1 MRSCVPMSRS
11 RIPLPIDAVLPE
23 VEAAWR
29 QHANLVLEAPT
40 GAGKTTRLPAWLA
53 RSGLVPEG
61 QIILLEP
68 RRVAARAAAR
78 RIAKEA
84 GSTLGDFAGYH
95 VRFDRR
101 ASERTRIVAMT
112 EGLFL
117 RRLQGD
123 PFLDGVVAVL
133 FDEFHERHLDG
144 DLALALTRRVQEE
157 VRPDLRI
164 AAFSATLEVDPLTR
178 FLGEAPRVISAG
190 RSYPVERRHR
200 DHSHTR
206 PLPEQVAEATRE
218 LASAIEGDVLVFL
231 PGVGEIERTQ
241 RELERWAAAERL
253 DLVPLYGD
261 LDAKRQ
267 DRALESGTRRRIVL
281 ATNVAESSVTVA
293 GIRGVV
299 DSGWVRE
306 LRFDPGVG
314 LDRLELTR
322 ISRASARQRAGRAG
336 REAPGVCW
344 RLWSRREHDA
354 LDEKTTP
361 EVARNDLSGAVLQLR
376 VWGETDPRA
385 FPWFEPPP
393 TDAIERADAL
403 LRQLGALD
411 PSLAVT
417 RLGRRLADLPV
428 SPRLGRVL
436 LASDSFGHS
445 RRLALVA
452 ALASE
457 RDAFERGAT
466 SDLLARVEAVE
477 RYARSKQVR
486 SNVGVLKPGAADHVL
501 RVQRQLV
508 GSLERSEVFGGDEVS
523 DASGVIDGGEVIDG
537 GGAGDSSS
545 VAPVS
550 RDDAVRRAILAGFPD
565 RVARRRPGDPT
576 RAVLVGGRGLEVQT
590 DAAHTPSDL
599 LVAWEIAPP
608 RRGTR
613 AGEGLVRVAIDID
626 RAWLA
631 PELLATERQLTFS
644 AEREAIDVRIVDRYV
659 DLVLDERIAAPH
671 PNGDEARAATAM
683 LAEVV
688 RAEPGRLIDPS
699 DPDVT
704 QLLARIETLRIHCPE
719 RELAAL
725 DLSEIAATL
734 VTHELRLSDVR
745 KKSIPAAILGSYS
758 YDDQQFIEREA
769 PERIP
774 VPSGRAVKLE
784 YRPGAAPI
792 LAARIQEMF
801 GLRQTPRIA
810 RGRVPVLLHLL
821 APNGRPQQVTDD
833 LESFWSTTYFEIRK
847 ELRRRYPKHAWPD
860 EV

>member
-1 MRSCVPMSRS
+1 MRSCAPMSRS

-23 VEAAWR
+23 VELAWR
-29 QHANLVLEAPT
+29 EHANLVLEAPT

-53 RSGLVPEG
+53 RSDLVPEG

-78 RIAKEA
+78 RIAREA
-84 GSTLGDFAGYH
+84 GSALGDFAGYH

-101 ASERTRIVAMT
+101 ANDRTRIVAMT
-112 EGLFL
+112 EGLYL

-123 PFLDGVVAVL
+123 PFLEGVVAVL

-164 AAFSATLEVDPLTR
+164 AAFSATLEVDPLKR
-178 FLGEAPRVISAG
+178 FLGDAPSVVSEG
-190 RSYPVERRHR
+190 RSYPVERHYR
-200 DHSHTR
+200 DYSHTR
-206 PLPEQVAEATRE
+206 PLPEQAAEATRE
-218 LASAIEGDVLVFL
+218 LARDIDGDLLVFL
-231 PGVGEIERTQ
+231 PGVGEIERTR
-241 RELERWAAAERL
+241 RELEGWAASEGI

-261 LDAKRQ
+261 LDAQQQ
-267 DRALESGTRRRIVL
+267 DRALEAGERRRIVL

-306 LRFDPGVG
+306 LRFDAGVG

-336 REAPGVCW
+336 REAPGVCL

-361 EVARNDLSGAVLQLR
+361 EVARNDLSAAVLQLR
-376 VWGETDPRA
+376 VWGETDPSA
-385 FPWFEPPP
+385 FPWFERPPA
-393 TDAIERADAL
+393 DAIERADAL

-411 PSLAVT
+411 ASLAVT
-417 RLGRRLADLPV
+417 PVGRRLADLPV
-428 SPRLGRVL
+428 PPRLGRVL
-436 LASDSFGHS
+436 LAADSLGHS

-457 RDAFERGAT
+457 RDVFERGAT
-466 SDLLARVEAVE
+466 GDLLARVEAVE
-477 RYARSKQVR
+477 RYARAKQVR

-508 GSLERSEVFGGDEVS
+508 DTLERGDVREEPGAT
-523 DASGVIDGGEVIDG
+523 DRPRAAS
-537 GGAGDSSS
+537 
-545 VAPVS
+545 VS

-565 RVARRRPGDPT
+565 RVARRRPGDPA
-576 RAVLVGGRGLEVQT
+576 RAVLVGGRGLEVPI
-590 DAAHTPSDL
+590 DAAHTPSEL

-613 AGEGLVRVAIDID
+613 AGEGLVRVGIDID
-626 RAWLA
+626 RTWLA
-631 PELLATERQLTFS
+631 PDLLACERELTFS
-644 AEREAIDVRIVDRYV
+644 EDREAIEVRIVDRYL

-671 PNGDEARAATAM
+671 PDGDEARAATRL
-683 LAEVV
+683 LADIV
-688 RAEPGRLIDPS
+688 RAQPERLIDPN
-699 DPDVT
+699 DPAVA
-704 QLLARIETLRIHCPE
+704 QLLARIETLRTHCPE
-719 RELAAL
+719 RALASPQL
-725 DLSEIAATL
+725 PEIAASL
-734 VTHELRLSDVR
+734 VTHQLRLSDVR
-745 KKSIPAAILGSYS
+745 RQSIPAAILASYS
-758 YDDQQFIEREA
+758 YEDQQFIEREA

-784 YRPGAAPI
+784 YRSGAAPI

-801 GLRQTPRIA
+801 GVRQTPRIA

-833 LESFWSTTYFEIRK
+833 LESFWTTTYFEIRK